1 MAVPTTVDPDTEL
14 SAVNTILA
22 AIGQSP
28 VTTLGVVSTVN
39 NVSTYQNPEIA
50 FIYNILKECSLDIQN
65 EGWTFNKENYVKQT
79 PDANKEILVANNIL
93 SMDLNNPGDKDYDL
107 IIKTH
112 NGVKKLYDKLAV
124 NDTDHTPYEFDNEIY
139 VDIVY
144 WYEYNDL
151 PSVFKRYVTSK
162 AATRAATQLI
172 TNPQLVQIL
181 TVQEQVARSAIVE
194 WECNQGDHNFLG
206 YSKDYSYSTYKPYR
220 SLRR

>member
-14 SAVNTILA
+14 SAVNTILG

-28 VTTLGVVSTVN
+28 VTTLGTVSTVN

-50 FIYNILKECSLDIQN
+50 FIYNILKEVSLDVQN
-65 EGWTFNKENYVKQT
+65 EGWTFNKEEEVKRT

-93 SMDLNNPGDKDYDL
+93 SMDLHNPGDRDYDI

-124 NDTDHTPYEFDNEIY
+124 NDSTSPYEFDNEIY

-144 WYEYNDL
+144 WYEYDEL
-151 PSVFKRYVTSK
+151 PSVFKRYITHK
-162 AATRAATQLI
+162 AATRAAAQLI

-181 TVQEQVARSAIVE
+181 NVQEQMSRGAVIE
-194 WECNQGDHNFLG
+194 WECNQGDYNFLG
-206 YSKDYSYSTYKPYR
+206 HPKDYSYSTYKPYR

>member
-14 SAVNTILA
+14 SAVNTILG

-50 FIYNILKECSLDIQN
+50 FIYNILKESSLDVQN
-65 EGWTFNKENYVKQT
+65 EGWTFNKETNVKKV
-79 PDANKEILVANNIL
+79 PDSNKEILVGNNIL
-93 SMDLNNPGDKDYDL
+93 SMDFHDPGNKDHDI

-112 NGVKKLYDKLAV
+112 NGVKKLYDRLEV
-124 NDTDHTPYEFDNEIY
+124 NSTSNTPYEFDNDVY

-144 WYEYNDL
+144 WYEYNNL
-151 PSVFKRYVTSK
+151 PSVFKRYITNK

-181 TVQEQVARSAIVE
+181 TVQEQMARAAVIE

-206 YSKDYSYSTYKPYR
+206 YPSDYSYSTYKPYR